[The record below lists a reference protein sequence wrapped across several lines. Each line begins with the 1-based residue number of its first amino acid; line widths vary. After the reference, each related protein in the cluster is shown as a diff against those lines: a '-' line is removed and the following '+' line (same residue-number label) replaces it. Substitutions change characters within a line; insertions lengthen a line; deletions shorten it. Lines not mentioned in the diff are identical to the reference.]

1 MTWILKGVT
10 LNGSTDFTKRT
21 REVMNRHMQIVPLP
35 GVALNLLGHET
46 ALLGAITAA
55 IYGILNMNIVEKN
68 YTDTRRNE
76 T

>member
-10 LNGSTDFTKRT
+10 LNGRRDFTKRT

-46 ALLGAITAA
+46 ALLGAITTA
-55 IYGILNMNIVEKN
+55 IYGSLKMNIVEKT
-68 YTDTRRNE
+68 YTNTRRNE